1 MHANEQKQFPTVDK
15 HADCVCFSCFGAL
28 TSPQD
33 YGFPKGRGQFGAYCS
48 DCRVRTYYDTF
59 QPLCGF
65 CGSTAEPV
73 NEGDYSF
80 CPDCKGV

>member
-1 MHANEQKQFPTVDK
+1 MLEQKAFPTVDK
-15 HADCVCFSCFGAL
+15 HADCVCFNCAGFL
-28 TSPQD
+28 TVPQN
-33 YGFPKGRGQFGAYCS
+33 YGFPVGRGRFGAYCS
-48 DCRVRTYYDTF
+48 DCRVRTYYDTE

-73 NEGDYSF
+73 NEGGYSF